1 MTKKLIMTMML
12 ARNNGFSNVNDDN
25 DINSVGDD
33 DVNVN
38 D

>member
-1 MTKKLIMTMML
+1 MIVIVMTKND
-12 ARNNGFSNVNDDN
+12 AHNNGDSNVNDDN

-33 DVNVN
+33 DDNVN